1 MSTQTDA
8 NRELIVL
15 FKMLAMSQVQKYK
28 TQKNS
33 LIQIVFLAYYKD
45 PFRTV
50 FGVKLSFRNF
60 CISIKEGSLLS
71 PEWFGVLS
79 VKISS

>member
-1 MSTQTDA
+1 
-8 NRELIVL
+8 
-15 FKMLAMSQVQKYK
+15 MSQVQKYK

-50 FGVKLSFRNF
+50 FRFILFLRNF
-60 CISIKEGSLLS
+60 GMQIKEWISLYLS
-71 PEWFGVLS
+71 GLGFSFLKGAS
-79 VKISS
+79 